1 MRDLTDRTFISHSA
15 NKAKINILYYMFY
28 NQKIRDNLILTQ
40 SLKNERNKDVTTNQ
54 TNQKNVEYS
63 RKADKKR

>member
-1 MRDLTDRTFISHSA
+1 
-15 NKAKINILYYMFY
+15 MFY